1 MFDSYV
7 VSTEN
12 QFPQM
17 WVPDREPPIS
27 NQICEAVRTPSV
39 KSSRNNGDISS
50 IISQV
55 TAELTD
61 KFVSIVE
68 PSVPG
73 YYLSACRQVGLS
85 FDVGFP
91 CRVERPIKHSD
102 GSVDIACVAVWALLG
117 E

>member
-12 QFPQM
+12 RFPQM
-17 WVPDREPPIS
+17 WGPDREPPFS

-68 PSVPG
+68 PSGPG
-73 YYLSACRQVGLS
+73 YYLSACRQPGLS
-85 FDVGFP
+85 FAVGFP
-91 CRVERPIKHSD
+91 CRVQTPIKNSD
-102 GSVDIACVAVWALLG
+102 GSVDVACVAVGAILG